1 MSGDFKHLLWKGNK
15 FLNVE
20 QRAAPRCR
28 IHLRRLL
35 CILLTLCEIG
45 KAEQMIILLM
55 MIILLTLCRLL
66 CILLTLCEIGQA
78 EQMITA
84 RLDID

>member
-1 MSGDFKHLLWKGNK
+1 MSGDFKHLMWKGNK

-45 KAEQMIILLM
+45 KAEQMI
-55 MIILLTLCRLL
+55 
-66 CILLTLCEIGQA
+66 
-78 EQMITA
+78 TA
-84 RLDID
+84 TKRLDRLDWMTSMIFFHWLKHNHGNQFIVGEKM